1 LLAKLGSCRPGFN
14 RPSRE
19 GPSDFGTCPLRDV
32 TEVWRNSSPAF
43 PPSASAASAR
53 LIRSPGSKAGVFS
66 WSELSP
72 QSEVVCHPAS
82 WLGPANPRV
91 VVETGSS
98 RSPEATLRGF
108 CCVIFY
114 PHAKPKRASA
124 REHQGGTE
132 GDRRCR
138 AGLRLPRFLAFRV
151 GAVVGTAPEGPGMA
165 VCWQRA
171 CLLGE
176 PTSGTPRGSL
186 CLPLALERLVFRVI
200 LQPCSPKP
208 GSIKP
213 KNRRL

>member
-1 LLAKLGSCRPGFN
+1 LQECG
-14 RPSRE
+14 
-19 GPSDFGTCPLRDV
+19 V
-32 TEVWRNSSPAF
+32 THPRLF

-53 LIRSPGSKAGVFS
+53 LRTPGSKAGAFS

-108 CCVIFY
+108 CCVIFC

-138 AGLRLPRFLAFRV
+138 AGLRLPRFQA
-151 GAVVGTAPEGPGMA
+151 AVVTALEGPGMA

-171 CLLGE
+171 SLLGE

-213 KNRRL
+213 KNRRV

>member
-1 LLAKLGSCRPGFN
+1 LQNSEAAVRVSIA
-14 RPSRE
+14 PSHE
-19 GPSDFGTCPLRDV
+19 GPSDFGTCPLR
-32 TEVWRNSSPAF
+32 
-43 PPSASAASAR
+43 
-53 LIRSPGSKAGVFS
+53 SPGSKAGAFS

-108 CCVIFY
+108 CCVIFC

-124 REHQGGTE
+124 REHQAA
-132 GDRRCR
+132 RRATG
-138 AGLRLPRFLAFRV
+138 AGLSCWCGCWYA
-151 GAVVGTAPEGPGMA
+151 VGTVPEGPGMA